1 MTYQFMQP
9 YTFKNGVTLKN
20 RMVMSPTT
28 TMSSFYDGHV
38 TNDEIKFYDVRA
50 GGPGMIIG
58 EVANVIASGKGF
70 EGELSI
76 ADDGDIDGLSR
87 LANAMKR
94 GGTKAILQIFHAGRK
109 SNDSILRGEQP
120 VSASAVKA
128 VFPPDSQTPRELTAA
143 EIDEIIVA
151 FGEATRRAI
160 AAGFDGV
167 ELHGANT
174 YLLQQFFS
182 PNSNR
187 RTDKWGG
194 DREARMGFAKAVIA
208 SVQQAIDTYADRPFL
223 LGYRISPE
231 EIETPGIRLADSL
244 AFVDMLGDS
253 AVDYVHTSMGSA
265 HRTSLNDKTDHEPI
279 LKQLVQQL
287 AGRKPLIGVGS
298 VEKPTDAEAGLT
310 MGADLVAM
318 GREFIREPQWVEK
331 VVDGDEA
338 SIRYQISPSELD
350 ELAIP
355 RAMQDYLKGAFYS
368 VMHFTTD
375 PNVAVDY
382 QNEAAPM
389 EGFEKK
395 MS

>member
-128 VFPPDSQTPRELTAA
+128 VFPPDSQTPRELAA
-143 EIDEIIVA
+143 TEIDEIIVA

-194 DREARMGFAKAVIA
+194 DRDARMGFAKAVIA

-298 VEKPTDAEAGLT
+298 VEKPADAEAVLA

-331 VVDGDEA
+331 IVDGDEA

>member
-1 MTYQFMQP
+1 MSYDFMTPF
-9 YTFKNGVTLKN
+9 TFKNGVTLKN
-20 RMVMSPTT
+20 RMVMAPTT
-28 TMSSFYDGHV
+28 TMSSFYNGHV
-38 TNDEIKFYDVRA
+38 TNDEIDFYGARA
-50 GGPGMIIG
+50 GGVGMIVG

-76 ADDGDIDGLSR
+76 ADDSDIPGLTK
-87 LANAMKR
+87 LADAMKAN
-94 GGTKAILQIFHAGRK
+94 GTKAVLQIFHAGRK
-109 SNDSILRGEQP
+109 SNDSILRGNQP

-128 VFPPDSQTPRELTAA
+128 VFPADSQEPRALTAD

-151 FGEATRRAI
+151 FGAATRRAI

-182 PNSNR
+182 PNSNQ

-194 DREARMGFAKAVIA
+194 DVTARMSFAKAVIA
-208 SVQQAIDTYADRPFL
+208 SVQGAIDQYADRPFL
-223 LGYRISPE
+223 FGYRISPE

-253 AVDYVHTSMGSA
+253 VVDYLHVSMGSA
-265 HRTSLNDKTDHEPI
+265 HRTSLNDKTDKTPI
-279 LKQLVQQL
+279 LTQIKDRL

-298 VEKPTDAEAGLT
+298 VETPADAEGVLALGT
-310 MGADLVAM
+310 DLVAM
-318 GREFIREPQWVEK
+318 GREMIREPQWVEK
-331 VVDGDEA
+331 VADNDES
-338 SIRYQISPSELD
+338 SIRYQLSPAELD
-350 ELAIP
+350 ELKIP
-355 RAMQDYLKGAFYS
+355 RAMQEYLKGAFYS

-375 PNVAVDY
+375 PNQAADY
-382 QNEAAPM
+382 QNQAAPM

-395 MS
+395 M

>member
-1 MTYQFMQP
+1 MSYDFMTPF
-9 YTFKNGVTLKN
+9 TFKNGVTLKN
-20 RMVMSPTT
+20 RMVMAPTT
-28 TMSSFYDGHV
+28 TMSSFYNGHV
-38 TNDEIKFYDVRA
+38 TNDEIDFYGARA
-50 GGPGMIIG
+50 GGVGMIVG

-76 ADDGDIDGLSR
+76 ADDSDIPGLTK
-87 LANAMKR
+87 LADAMKAN
-94 GGTKAILQIFHAGRK
+94 GTKAVLQIFHAGRK
-109 SNDSILRGEQP
+109 SNDLILRGNQP

-128 VFPPDSQTPRELTAA
+128 VFPADSQEPRALTAD

-151 FGEATRRAI
+151 FGAATRRAI

-182 PNSNR
+182 PNSNQ

-194 DREARMGFAKAVIA
+194 DVTARMSFAKAVIA
-208 SVQQAIDTYADRPFL
+208 SVQGAIDQYADRPFL
-223 LGYRISPE
+223 FGYRISPE

-253 AVDYVHTSMGSA
+253 VVDYLHVSMGSA
-265 HRTSLNDKTDHEPI
+265 HRTSLNDKTDKTPI
-279 LKQLVQQL
+279 LTQIKNRL

-298 VEKPTDAEAGLT
+298 VETPADAEGVLALGT
-310 MGADLVAM
+310 DLVAM
-318 GREFIREPQWVEK
+318 GREMIREPQWVEK
-331 VVDGDEA
+331 VADNDES
-338 SIRYQISPSELD
+338 SIRYQLSPAELD
-350 ELAIP
+350 ELKIP
-355 RAMQDYLKGAFYS
+355 RAMQEYLKGAFYS

-375 PNVAVDY
+375 PNQAADY
-382 QNEAAPM
+382 QNQAAPM

-395 MS
+395 M

>member
-50 GGPGMIIG
+50 GGPEMIIG

-128 VFPPDSQTPRELTAA
+128 VFPSDSQTPRELAA
-143 EIDEIIVA
+143 TEIDEIIVA

-167 ELHGANT
+167 EL
-174 YLLQQFFS
+174 L
-182 PNSNR
+182 
-187 RTDKWGG
+187 
-194 DREARMGFAKAVIA
+194 
-208 SVQQAIDTYADRPFL
+208 
-223 LGYRISPE
+223 
-231 EIETPGIRLADSL
+231 
-244 AFVDMLGDS
+244 
-253 AVDYVHTSMGSA
+253 
-265 HRTSLNDKTDHEPI
+265 EPI
-279 LKQLVQQL
+279 PICSSSSSPLIPT
-287 AGRKPLIGVGS
+287 AGRTNGVVTARPEWGLPKPSLPVCNRPLTRMLIG
-298 VEKPTDAEAGLT
+298 
-310 MGADLVAM
+310 
-318 GREFIREPQWVEK
+318 R
-331 VVDGDEA
+331 
-338 SIRYQISPSELD
+338 
-350 ELAIP
+350 
-355 RAMQDYLKGAFYS
+355 FY
-368 VMHFTTD
+368 
-375 PNVAVDY
+375 
-382 QNEAAPM
+382 
-389 EGFEKK
+389 
-395 MS
+395 

>member
-1 MTYQFMQP
+1 MTYNFQQDFS
-9 YTFKNGVTLKN
+9 FKNGITLKN
-20 RMVMSPTT
+20 RVIMSPTT

-38 TNDEIKFYDVRA
+38 TNDEIDFYGARA
-50 GGPGMIIG
+50 GGVGMIIG
-58 EVANVIASGKGF
+58 EVANVIAGGKGF

-76 ADDGDIDGLSR
+76 ADDTDIEGLSR

-94 GGTKAILQIFHAGRK
+94 NGTKAVLQIFHAGRK
-109 SNDSILRGEQP
+109 SNDSILRGNQP

-128 VFPPDSQTPRELTAA
+128 AFPADSQTPREMTAA
-143 EIDEIIVA
+143 EIDELIVA

-194 DREARMGFAKAVIA
+194 DRDDRMAFAKAVIA
-208 SVQQAIDTYADRPFL
+208 SAHEAITQYADRPFL

-244 AFVDMLGDS
+244 VFLDMLGDS
-253 AVDYVHTSMGSA
+253 DVDYVHMSMGSA
-265 HRTSLNDKTDHEPI
+265 QRTSLNDKNDHEPLI
-279 LKQLVQQL
+279 KKFVAQL

-298 VEKPTDAEAGLT
+298 VETPADADAVLA

-318 GREFIREPQWVEK
+318 GREMIREPQWMEK
-331 VVDGDEA
+331 VLDGDEA
-338 SIRYQISPSELD
+338 SIRYQLSPSEMT
-350 ELAIP
+350 ELKIP
-355 RAMQDYLKGAFYS
+355 VAMQYYLKGAFYS

-375 PNVAVDY
+375 PAVAADY

-395 MS
+395 M